1 MGLSGQRQT
10 PSAGRV
16 SVAHTCAQGRDM
28 LVVGSDGPPSQMSAN
43 SWESLFDGVSTG
55 IALVDGDGSIRW
67 VNRSGA
73 CIMDRPQHDLAGL
86 PAPFRLRSSA
96 GMDSERREE
105 PGEAVCVWSEGA
117 RGPRRLAY
125 TEGVRIE
132 MHRDG
137 IVTPVSFRDVTEQQ
151 HHHRRVSALART
163 AATVASD
170 SPLEKVLE
178 AMAGEVQRS
187 HGVAGTQI
195 MTFAPQGDGL
205 RLMGAAGFAEAERF
219 FDLLM
224 ASRDRGADLATHR
237 SMSERTQYVV
247 PGRRAQ
253 MLADPAWEPL
263 HTYVSQLDWDDF
275 VSTPLLSRGQA
286 LGALNVYVAS
296 SFQATPA
303 MLDFLSSMAEQA
315 ALAVDYA
322 TLIHQGRLSARSEER
337 ARLARDLHDSVVQH
351 VFSIGMQA
359 KSVQG
364 IARRLSGP
372 YEERLTTVA
381 AEVTDLVDSVQR
393 DLRGVILALQPPV
406 SAKIGLLPALN
417 ALAEGI
423 ERRYDVTVDLDIEAL
438 VDGGA
443 GDADLREDVYRIVS
457 EALHNAV
464 KHAAPTIVQVV
475 AEVDRERGVVRID
488 VIDNGRGV
496 TAAGADGSNGFGL
509 VSMRDRASRWG
520 GHVVLT
526 AAHAG
531 SGTRVR
537 IELPTTSSRT
547 DQERADSA

>member
-1 MGLSGQRQT
+1 M
-10 PSAGRV
+10 
-16 SVAHTCAQGRDM
+16 H
-28 LVVGSDGPPSQMSAN
+28 
-43 SWESLFDGVSTG
+43 
-55 IALVDGDGSIRW
+55 
-67 VNRSGA
+67 
-73 CIMDRPQHDLAGL
+73 RPQHDLTGL
-86 PAPFRLRSSA
+86 PAPFQLRNPV
-96 GMDSERREE
+96 GVGSERREE
-105 PGEAVCVWSEGA
+105 PAEAVCVWSAGA

-125 TEGVRIE
+125 TEGVRID
-132 MHRDG
+132 MCRDG
-137 IVTPVSFRDVTEQQ
+137 IVTAVSFRDVTEQQ
-151 HHHRRVSALART
+151 HQHRRVSALART

-170 SPLEKVLE
+170 SSLEKVLE
-178 AMAGEVQRS
+178 AMAVEVQRS
-187 HGVAGTQI
+187 HGVAGIQI

-205 RLMGAAGFAEAERF
+205 RLMGAAGFADVERF

-237 SMSERTQYVV
+237 SMSERKQYVV

-263 HTYVSQLDWDDF
+263 HAYVSQLDWDDF
-275 VSTPLLSRGQA
+275 VSTPLLSRGKA

-296 SFQATPA
+296 GFQATPA
-303 MLDFLSSMAEQA
+303 MLDFLHSMAEQA

-337 ARLARDLHDSVVQH
+337 ARLARELHDSVVQH

-359 KSVQG
+359 KGLQG

-372 YEERLTTVA
+372 YEERLATVA
-381 AEVTDLVDSVQR
+381 TELTDLVDSVQR

-406 SAKIGLLPALN
+406 SAKLGLLPALN

-438 VDGGA
+438 LDEGV
-443 GDADLREDVYRIVS
+443 GDADLREDMYRIVS

-464 KHAAPTIVQVV
+464 KHAAPTIVRVV

-488 VIDNGRGV
+488 VSDDGRGV
-496 TAAGADGSNGFGL
+496 SAVGAVGSNGFGL

-520 GHVVLT
+520 GGVFLT

-537 IELPTTSSRT
+537 VELPTASSRT
-547 DQERADSA
+547 DQEREDSA

>member
-1 MGLSGQRQT
+1 M
-10 PSAGRV
+10 A
-16 SVAHTCAQGRDM
+16 C
-28 LVVGSDGPPSQMSAN
+28 SDLPPSQMSPN
-43 SWESLFDGVSTG
+43 GWESLFDGVATG
-55 IALVDGDGSIRW
+55 IALVGSDGSIRW

-73 CIMDRPQHDLAGL
+73 CILHRPRHDLTGMA
-86 PAPFRLRSSA
+86 APFRLRRSVGVGA
-96 GMDSERREE
+96 EWGEE
-105 PGEAVCVWSEGA
+105 PDETVCVWSEGA
-117 RGPRRLAY
+117 QGPRWLAY

-132 MHRDG
+132 VDPCS

-151 HHHRRVSALART
+151 HQHGRISALART

-170 SPLEKVLE
+170 SSLEKVLE
-178 AMAGEVQRS
+178 AMAVEVQRS
-187 HGVAGTQI
+187 HGIAGTQF
-195 MTFAPQGDGL
+195 MTFAPRGDGL
-205 RLMGAAGFAEAERF
+205 RLMGAAGFAEVERF

-237 SMSERTQYVV
+237 SMSSRKQYVV

-253 MLADPAWEPL
+253 MLADPSWEPL
-263 HTYVSQLDWDDF
+263 HAYVSQLEWDDF
-275 VSTPLLSRGQA
+275 VSTPLLSRGKA

-296 SFQATPA
+296 GFQATPA

-359 KSVQG
+359 KAVQG
-364 IARRLSGP
+364 IARRVPGP
-372 YEERLTTVA
+372 YEERLAIVA
-381 AEVTDLVDSVQR
+381 TEVTDLVEAVQR

-406 SAKIGLLPALN
+406 SAKLGLLPALN

-443 GDADLREDVYRIVS
+443 GDADLREDMYRIVS

-464 KHAAPTIVQVV
+464 KHAAPTIVRVI
-475 AEVDRERGVVRID
+475 AEVDRARGVVRID
-488 VIDNGRGV
+488 VIDDGRGV
-496 TAAGADGSNGFGL
+496 SSDGAGGGSGFGL

-520 GHVVLT
+520 GHVFLT
-526 AAHAG
+526 AAHEG
-531 SGTRVR
+531 LGTRVR
-537 IELPTTSSRT
+537 AELPTTSGRT
-547 DQERADSA
+547 DQERVDSA